1 MKKLI
6 ILFLITFPAGLI
18 AQVWTQTA
26 PLSSPTD
33 YIYSMA
39 DDGNGN
45 VVASSW
51 AVGIYKT
58 TNNGV
63 NWNTTSYMVSTPR
76 VYKLIC
82 APNGIFYAL
91 ANSTSSIRLYRS
103 TDSGDNWTEVYNESR
118 PNNFALGGDIVF
130 IDSMNYLAGM
140 SFTIGPTIGDI
151 AARIVRSTDGG
162 ATWNIVTLLGAGFLN
177 AMVLADDGRIYGGT
191 SLGGVIVSTN
201 NGVNWSITSF
211 TPYVA
216 DMDKNSEGVLYIGT
230 SNASGNSVWK
240 STDNGSSWIPL
251 GVGESTV
258 EDLHIDNEDNIYV
271 SNSGN
276 LYRSTNGGNNW
287 SLFETGIPSGQTVYS
302 ITGSESNFVFA
313 GTGSS
318 GVYRNGTATSVIQT
332 NSIASKF
339 KLEQNYPNPFNPVT
353 NIEFSIPERGHI
365 TLEVFDIYGRRV
377 STLVDGDMNVGN
389 YKTLFNAESQSSG
402 TYFYRLDF
410 NGSNNTFTETKKMIV
425 IK

>member
-339 KLEQNYPNPFNPVT
+339 KLGQNYPNPFNPVT

>member
-6 ILFLITFPAGLI
+6 ILFLIILPAGLV

-377 STLVDGDMNVGN
+377 STLVNGDMNVGN

-410 NGSNNTFTETKKMIV
+410 NGENNTFTETKKMIV